1 MLRSEVFWG
10 WKWVSTT
17 NPEITVAAMF
27 SFHPHINSRPCYH
40 SVLMTK
46 KLWLVEFCER
56 VVERIQ
62 VRTVRIGDKCLA
74 LHLGSVRGVKAMG
87 WGGSYHGQS
96 QESPGMTPHG
106 GQVCASGFAEYLLC
120 AVGIYESISHTRNS
134 DLEKRSNL
142 PEVS

>member
-17 NPEITVAAMF
+17 NLEITVASMF
-27 SFHPHINSRPCYH
+27 SFHPHINSGSYY

-56 VVERIQ
+56 IVERIQ
-62 VRTVRIGDKCLA
+62 VRTVIGQKCLA
-74 LHLGSVRGVKAMG
+74 LHLGSVWGSKAS
-87 WGGSYHGQS
+87 GGGGLIPGTVTE
-96 QESPGMTPHG
+96 ESRDDPSW

>member
-1 MLRSEVFWG
+1 
-10 WKWVSTT
+10 
-17 NPEITVAAMF
+17 
-27 SFHPHINSRPCYH
+27 
-40 SVLMTK
+40 MTK

-56 VVERIQ
+56 IVERIQ
-62 VRTVRIGDKCLA
+62 VRTVIGQKCLA
-74 LHLGSVRGVKAMG
+74 LHLGSV
-87 WGGSYHGQS
+87 WGSTASGGGGLIPGTVTE
-96 QESPGMTPHG
+96 ESRDDPSW

>member
-1 MLRSEVFWG
+1 
-10 WKWVSTT
+10 
-17 NPEITVAAMF
+17 
-27 SFHPHINSRPCYH
+27 
-40 SVLMTK
+40 MTK